1 MDSGA
6 QARGRLAQARCAVV
20 PVRRSTRVPACRAGV
35 WLPSPGCLR
44 TMECLR
50 CLPRLLP
57 RAVQSR
63 RALCVARLSPVA
75 FCGRA
80 TPLLS
85 GNQKAPSLPG
95 AAGSE
100 RVPRGPACPCPRL
113 TAVRPAAL
121 ALPAVL
127 RPALRGLECGFLF
140 VETGLAANWQQ
151 SSCLSLL
158 NSAVRSV
165 NR

>member
-1 MDSGA
+1 MASGA

-20 PVRRSTRVPACRAGV
+20 PVRRSTRVPACRDGV

-50 CLPRLLP
+50 CMPRLLS

-63 RALCVARLSPVA
+63 RALCVERLSPA
-75 FCGRA
+75 TFCGRA

-85 GNQKAPSLPG
+85 GNQKAPSSPG

-100 RVPRGPACPCPRL
+100 RVPRGPACPCPNRPHRCA
-113 TAVRPAAL
+113 TGGIRPA
-121 ALPAVL
+121 
-127 RPALRGLECGFLF
+127 RGSQASIAGTRVWFL
-140 VETGLAANWQQ
+140 V
-151 SSCLSLL
+151 C
-158 NSAVRSV
+158 
-165 NR
+165 